1 MIDNQIVGAKIAALR
16 QNAGLTQ
23 QQLAAIAGVSHQA
36 VSKWES
42 GAALPD
48 IQTLLQIT
56 RFFGVT
62 IEQLL
67 ESGADAHPT
76 DASSAQ
82 DRCAEPKKQAGYP
95 QPKEENEMTIQQ
107 LMQMAP
113 YMTKDAVSE
122 IAMQIET
129 PMTAQQIG
137 KLAPYITTECI
148 SALLQKHNPELS
160 WDNVRRMAPFMS
172 KEAVDAMAR
181 SIVSGEKQIRDGS
194 DNINKTIND
203 IGKAF
208 DDIGKGVGQA
218 VQKAIRFGGDVIN
231 EVSTAISDLSGD
243 NPANTGTNGRSE
255 RALAI
260 RKRAFLRAMESD
272 NWEWI
277 GKHIDEIEHD
287 PDLQKTIAARA
298 QEKQLYDWIC
308 AYMGGYADEFTIR
321 SSIANGNW
329 KWLGENA
336 WKMEKPMQR
345 YVARAAA
352 KAENWQWLEEY
363 SDQLDIADAALDI
376 SKSAYLSGAKVLAA
390 QLAHRHM
397 DAEKTDAL
405 AEIALENQDFE
416 MIDLIIDACES
427 AYHKKLLITLAKEG
441 DWTHVA
447 HYAHCADAG
456 LLEEL
461 MEIAINAG
469 DFDAVDM
476 LDKLL

>member
-1 MIDNQIVGAKIAALR
+1 MIDNRIVGAKIAALR

-36 VSKWES
+36 VSKWEG

-48 IQTLLQIT
+48 IQTLLLLT
-56 RFFGVT
+56 RFFGITV
-62 IEQLL
+62 EQLL
-67 ESGADAHPT
+67 EGSADAQSANPP
-76 DASSAQ
+76 SAQ
-82 DRCAEPKKQAGYP
+82 DTAPDAQKQTDHP
-95 QPKEENEMTIQQ
+95 QQKEENEMTIQQ

-148 SALLQKHNPELS
+148 SALLEKHNPTLT

-181 SIVSGEKQIRDGS
+181 SIVSGEKQIRES
-194 DNINKTIND
+194 NENINKTIND
-203 IGKAF
+203 IGRAF

-231 EVSTAISDLSGD
+231 EVSTAINDLSSD
-243 NPANTGTNGRSE
+243 NSAATGANGRSE

-260 RKRAFLRAMESD
+260 RKRAFMRAMEAD

-277 GKHIDEIEHD
+277 GKHIDEIEND

-298 QEKQLYDWIC
+298 QEKQMYDWIC

-363 SDQLDIADAALDI
+363 SDQLAIEDAAMDI
-376 SKSAYLSGAKVLAA
+376 CKSAYLSGAKVLAA
-390 QLAHRHM
+390 QIAHRHM
-397 DAEKTDAL
+397 NAENTDAL
-405 AEIALENQDFE
+405 AETALENQDFE
-416 MIDLIIDACES
+416 MIDLIIDDCDS
-427 AYHKKLLITLAKEG
+427 AYYQKLLTALADAG
-441 DWTHVA
+441 NWIHVE
-447 HYAHCADAG
+447 HYARCADAT

-469 DFDAVDM
+469 NFDAVDM

>member
-1 MIDNQIVGAKIAALR
+1 MIDNRIVGARIARLR
-16 QNAGLTQ
+16 QNSGLTQ
-23 QQLAAIAGVSHQA
+23 QQLAAITGVSHQA

-48 IQTLLQIT
+48 IQTLLLLT

-62 IEQLL
+62 VEQLL
-67 ESGADAHPT
+67 EGGADMHAATENTAMNDP
-76 DASSAQ
+76 
-82 DRCAEPKKQAGYP
+82 AEPEKQVDLP
-95 QPKEENEMTIQQ
+95 NQKEENEMTIQQ

-113 YMTKDAVSE
+113 YMTKTAVSE

-148 SALLQKHNPELS
+148 SALLEKHNPTLT

-181 SIVSGEKQIRDGS
+181 SIVSGEKEIRDNNE
-194 DNINKTIND
+194 NINKTIND

-218 VQKAIRFGGDVIN
+218 VQKAIRFGGNVIN
-231 EVSTAISDLSGD
+231 EVSTAINDLSNG
-243 NPANTGTNGRSE
+243 NSANTEASGRSD

-260 RKRAFLRAMESD
+260 RKRAFLRAMEED

-277 GKHIDEIEHD
+277 GKHIDEIEND
-287 PDLQKTIAARA
+287 PELKKTIAARA
-298 QEKQLYDWIC
+298 QEKQMYDWIC

-336 WKMEKPMQR
+336 WKMEKPMQC

-363 SDQLDIADAALDI
+363 SDQLDIDDAALDI
-376 SKSAYLSGAKVLAA
+376 CRSAYSAGAKVLAA
-390 QLAHRHM
+390 QIAHRHL
-397 DAEKTDAL
+397 DAEKTAAL
-405 AEIALENQDFE
+405 ADIALENHDFE
-416 MIDLIIDACES
+416 MIDLIIEDCDA
-427 AYHKKLLITLAKEG
+427 AYHKKMLLALADNR
-441 DWTHVA
+441 DWAHVEHYA
-447 HYAHCADAG
+447 HYADPS

-461 MEIAINAG
+461 MEIAVNIG